1 MKEDILNTIN
11 NEEEGEVENFEN
23 QKRASNALEKF
34 FWKKRC
40 SCYLGDTMLGITIV
54 GRIIL
59 TLYTFHGLF
68 FVYNI
73 IFQYVILFA
82 GVLYD
87 LNNMFFKIIMALI
100 YILFSLS
107 AGNIL
112 VIPTYEFL
120 TFPFMTFRNPFV
132 HLLSFAYIIRNKR
145 YKFEKALKQSNQ
157 TVNIFLIIVEV
168 FYVLGFLCVWASI
181 TTVIKDWCKMFILIF
196 IYTYYLLII
205 ISYAATLIYIMIR
218 LLISSYREYMEVNE
232 GVKEF
237 FLVKYVRILLQSVND
252 FNLFFHNREEIP
264 EINLLSYVINPY
276 LKKNYEFADGTV
288 MDKKYLE
295 DYCDNCGIYQK
306 IILFFSTI
314 IVFLILLSNNSSD
327 ENFFAVLFFIFLFV
341 VMSILSIGI
350 NFPFCFRNKKTAG
363 DYFFDRRCKY
373 KVKIR
378 HPIMIP
384 LIRFICNIL
393 VILICIGLVGIFF
406 FKDDEESTPSN
417 LENISGKEIESFT
430 SLTENKFL
438 PNVCFSTFH
447 FLPIP
452 YFLPFIID
460 AYYFDKNYST
470 LNNINYKNLFFSKN
484 IKIDVYDNLIEKE
497 EDEDDDEGSVK
508 MIQYNVK
515 GEGSEITILSIKGT
529 SYKKDIFLDLQLYFP
544 SVLLSILKTFSLSQ
558 DDTNSNKLIEYSLS
572 IPYRIFF
579 QFLII
584 DKYINKL
591 RKAYMKNT
599 HNFYQNVVI
608 VGHSLGGG
616 LAKILGRFL
625 KKQSISLS
633 GPGMNAFNSL
643 WKYEGDSEDFE
654 ISIVD
659 LVPDM
664 DLVPRVEVSGGTIF
678 RILCINGVF
687 GCHEKER
694 SLCELLIMCRHP
706 NYYEYCTKIA
716 GVEED
721 EITELYE
728 NSELNDN

>member
-1 MKEDILNTIN
+1 
-11 NEEEGEVENFEN
+11 
-23 QKRASNALEKF
+23 
-34 FWKKRC
+34 
-40 SCYLGDTMLGITIV
+40 
-54 GRIIL
+54 
-59 TLYTFHGLF
+59 
-68 FVYNI
+68 
-73 IFQYVILFA
+73 
-82 GVLYD
+82 
-87 LNNMFFKIIMALI
+87 
-100 YILFSLS
+100 
-107 AGNIL
+107 
-112 VIPTYEFL
+112 
-120 TFPFMTFRNPFV
+120 
-132 HLLSFAYIIRNKR
+132 
-145 YKFEKALKQSNQ
+145 
-157 TVNIFLIIVEV
+157 
-168 FYVLGFLCVWASI
+168 
-181 TTVIKDWCKMFILIF
+181 
-196 IYTYYLLII
+196 
-205 ISYAATLIYIMIR
+205 
-218 LLISSYREYMEVNE
+218 
-232 GVKEF
+232 
-237 FLVKYVRILLQSVND
+237 
-252 FNLFFHNREEIP
+252 
-264 EINLLSYVINPY
+264 
-276 LKKNYEFADGTV
+276 
-288 MDKKYLE
+288 
-295 DYCDNCGIYQK
+295 
-306 IILFFSTI
+306 
-314 IVFLILLSNNSSD
+314 
-327 ENFFAVLFFIFLFV
+327 
-341 VMSILSIGI
+341 
-350 NFPFCFRNKKTAG
+350 
-363 DYFFDRRCKY
+363 
-373 KVKIR
+373 
-378 HPIMIP
+378 
-384 LIRFICNIL
+384 
-393 VILICIGLVGIFF
+393 
-406 FKDDEESTPSN
+406 
-417 LENISGKEIESFT
+417 
-430 SLTENKFL
+430 
-438 PNVCFSTFH
+438 
-447 FLPIP
+447 
-452 YFLPFIID
+452 
-460 AYYFDKNYST
+460 
-470 LNNINYKNLFFSKN
+470 
-484 IKIDVYDNLIEKE
+484 
-497 EDEDDDEGSVK
+497 